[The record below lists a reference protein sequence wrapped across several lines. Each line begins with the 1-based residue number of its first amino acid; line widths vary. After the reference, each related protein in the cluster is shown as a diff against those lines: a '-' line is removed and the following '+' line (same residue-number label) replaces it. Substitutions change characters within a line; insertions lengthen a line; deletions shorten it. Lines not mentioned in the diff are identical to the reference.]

1 MAEVKATETGFEVD
15 AGLIASAFRLDAASV
30 PGLLRDQEITSRCE
44 TGIEEDAGR
53 WRLTFFYHDRVLRL
67 TVDGSGAVLQ
77 RATFGDPRRRSKLGT
92 GNDADSGDP
101 RQPGQG
107 WLGLDLKSS
116 EGGS

>member
-15 AGLIASAFRLDAASV
+15 AGLIASAFRLEAASV
-30 PGLLRDQEITSRCE
+30 PGLLRNQEITNRCE
-44 TGIEEDAGR
+44 TGIEDDAGR
-53 WRLTFFYHDRVLRL
+53 WRLIFFHHDRVLRL